1 MESLSRRKFIQ
12 RTALAGGALFL
23 LPKLEASMLS
33 DNSTGNYFL
42 KEFGIDESLCQK
54 LLAKALSKGGDFA
67 DLYFEYSVS
76 NYLGLEDGKVN
87 QSYGDISLGVGI
99 RTVKGDQIGY
109 GFTQELTEASMLS
122 AATTASTLCNMKPTS
137 VVSSFNHLKTGN
149 YYPVELGYNGI
160 PANSKLPLLQ
170 NINQKCFGLSP
181 EIVKVNAGFQST
193 AKRVFIATSDGVM
206 TEDLIPSGF
215 VYASVV
221 AERNGKREQSF
232 YNLGGRRD
240 TSFYTDD
247 VINKV
252 STKAVNNALKL
263 FDAIQPPAG
272 EMPVVLGP
280 GVTGILLHEAIGHG
294 MEADFNRKKISTF
307 STMIGKKVAE
317 PFVTIIDD
325 GTNMNLAGSIN
336 VDDEG
341 TPGKKTVL
349 VENGILTGY
358 LHDKISAKHY
368 GVEPTGNGR
377 RQDFQNYPIPRM
389 RNTYMLGGTASVDDI
404 IKQAGN
410 GIYVEDVSNG
420 QVKIGEGDFAFYVS
434 QGRMIEN
441 GKLTSPIKDVNIIGN
456 GPKML
461 SNIILAAN
469 NLEMYHGGAGQC
481 GKNGQ
486 GVPVSFGLPT
496 CLVKS
501 LTVGGTRQKGGQS

>member
-12 RTALAGGALFL
+12 RTALAGGAMLL
-23 LPKLEASMLS
+23 LPGLEASMLS

-42 KEFGIDESLCQK
+42 KEFGIDETLCQK

-109 GFTQELTEASMLS
+109 GFTQELTEASMMS
-122 AATTASTLCNMKPTS
+122 AAATASTLCNMNATP
-137 VVSSFNHLKTGN
+137 VVTSFNRLKTGN
-149 YYPVELGYNGI
+149 YYPVALDFNGF

-181 EIVKVNAGFQST
+181 EVVKVNAGFQSS
-193 AKRVFIATSDGVM
+193 AKRVLIATSDGVM
-206 TEDLIPSGF
+206 SEDLIPSGF

-221 AERNGKREQSF
+221 AERKGKREQSF

-240 TSFYTDD
+240 LSFYTDD
-247 VINKV
+247 VINRV
-252 STKAVNNALKL
+252 ATKSVNNALKL

-325 GTNMNLAGSIN
+325 GTNLNLAGSIN

-349 VENGILTGY
+349 VENGILTSY

-389 RNTYMLGGTASVDDI
+389 RNTYMLGGTASVDDVI
-404 IKQAGN
+404 RQAGN

-434 QGRMIEN
+434 QGRLIEN
-441 GKLTSPIKDVNIIGN
+441 GKLTSPIKDVNIMGN

-461 SNIILAAN
+461 TNIIMAAN

-501 LTVGGTRQKGGQS
+501 LTVGGTQQKGGQS